1 VKDQE
6 RTADPASRVTDRRA
20 GDGAD
25 AADAGGSTVPRTS
38 IRRIQL
44 ATLLGVLGPGLIAGL
59 SDDDPA
65 GITTYSVLGAKFGYQ
80 MLWVLGIST
89 IALVMFQSLGARI
102 GVVTGQ
108 GLAGLIRQKFGAWSA
123 VVAILAL
130 LLANIG
136 TTAAEFAGIAAG
148 FELFGISRHISVPIT
163 ALLVSMLVLRGGFK
177 GIERVLLVL
186 SAIFICYVA
195 AGVLAEPD
203 WGAALKGLVVP
214 TMPLTRDAVVIAT
227 ATLGTTLA
235 PWGLAF
241 IQSYAVDKR
250 LTTKSL
256 PYLRIDVVTGALLTG
271 IIGFFV
277 VVSCAATLHARGLS
291 INDAADAAAALEPLA
306 GTLAKDLFAVGLIG
320 AAVLAASILPLST
333 AYSVSDLTG
342 SPAALDDDLRSAPLF
357 YGTFALVT
365 VVGVALVLVPGAPLV
380 AILVLTQVLNAVLLL
395 PLLWFMYGIARD
407 RDLMG
412 DFTAGRA
419 IAASYLVAIAIIGV
433 CIVALGVL
441 SLRP

>member
-1 VKDQE
+1 M
-6 RTADPASRVTDRRA
+6 
-20 GDGAD
+20 
-25 AADAGGSTVPRTS
+25 
-38 IRRIQL
+38 QL
-44 ATLLGVLGPGLIAGL
+44 ATMLAVLGPGLIAGL

-65 GITTYSVLGAKFGYQ
+65 GITTYSVLGTKYGYQ
-80 MLWVLGIST
+80 MLWVLGVST
-89 IALVMFQSLGARI
+89 VALVLFQSLGARI

-108 GLAGLIRQKFGAWSA
+108 GLAGLIRQKFGARSA
-123 VVAILAL
+123 IVAILAL
-130 LLANIG
+130 LIANIG

-148 FELFGISRHISVPIT
+148 FELFGISRHIAVPFT
-163 ALLVSMLVLRGGFK
+163 ALLVSLLVLRGGFK

-195 AGVLAEPD
+195 AGVLAHPD
-203 WGAALKGLVVP
+203 WGAAFRGLVVP
-214 TMPLTRDAVVIAT
+214 TMPLTRDAVALAT

-250 LTTKSL
+250 LTTASL
-256 PYLRIDVVTGALLTG
+256 PYLRLDVITGALLTG
-271 IIGFFV
+271 VIGFFV
-277 VVSCAATLHARGLS
+277 VVSCAATLHAKGVS

-306 GTLAKDLFAVGLIG
+306 GTLAKDLFAIGLIG

-365 VVGVALVLVPGAPLV
+365 IVGVALVLIPGAPLV
-380 AILVLTQVLNAVLLL
+380 AILVLTQVVNAVLLL

-407 RDLMG
+407 RVLMG
-412 DFTAGRA
+412 EHTANRG
-419 IAASYLVAIAIIGV
+419 IASAYLVAIAVIAV
-433 CIVALGVL
+433 CVLALGIL
-441 SLRP
+441 SIKG